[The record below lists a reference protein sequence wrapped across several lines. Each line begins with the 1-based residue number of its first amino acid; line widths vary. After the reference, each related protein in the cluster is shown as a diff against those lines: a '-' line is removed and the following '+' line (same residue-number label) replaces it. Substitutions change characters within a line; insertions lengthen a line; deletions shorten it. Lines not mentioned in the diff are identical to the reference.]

1 MKPAVRQRL
10 QLVRDLLL
18 VQFGEVVEHLVI
30 VVLQEEVAGGVLSS
44 LPKPEFGSVV
54 GLAAHEVQAHAVTL
68 NRNDARI
75 WSELMKLLK
84 ITAI

>member
-44 LPKPEFGSVV
+44 LPKPELGSVV
-54 GLAAHEVQAHAVTL
+54 GLAAHEVQAHTVTL
-68 NRNDARI
+68 NRDDAGI
-75 WSELMKLLK
+75 WSELMKFLK

>member
-44 LPKPEFGSVV
+44 LPKPELGSVV

-68 NRNDARI
+68 NRNDAGI
-75 WSELMKLLK
+75 WSEFMKILE
-84 ITAI
+84 IPAM